1 MNPVD
6 LTKEFVSFN
15 SASTLSNANVSR
27 AMEKRMREAG
37 LSVERL
43 TYQDANGVLKVN
55 LVGKKGR
62 GTGGL
67 ALMGHNDVVPAQ
79 GWAWDP
85 FTVVQKGE
93 RLYGRGVADMKGSV
107 ACMIA
112 AAKNFSARELKA
124 PIYVVVT
131 ADEEINCLGA
141 DHVAKNSN
149 VLKESNVRYGIIGEP
164 TLLDVVH
171 AHKGS
176 VKIAVAS
183 KGKAAHS
190 STGKGR
196 NANHKLIPFLNGI
209 LAIDKELQTSP
220 NYLNKAFDP
229 PHSTLN
235 IVIHGGE
242 QATNITTPESGAT
255 INMRAMPGQN
265 LAPLFKKVAQLA
277 KEHGVSASINN
288 SLMPLDTPIDSR
300 IVQEALKVTGKK
312 KPKTV
317 AYGTDGM
324 IFGKT
329 MELVVLGPGN
339 IAQAH
344 TIDEWIAI
352 KQLHKGVE
360 VFSQMV
366 RRFCIEDPA

>member
-1 MNPVD
+1 MNPVE
-6 LTKEFVSFN
+6 LTTEFVSYH
-15 SASTLSNANVSR
+15 SSSYLSNADVSF
-27 AMEKRMREAG
+27 AMEKRMRQAG
-37 LSVERL
+37 LVVERV
-43 TYQDANGVLKVN
+43 TYTDGAGVLKVN
-55 LVGKKGR
+55 LVGKKGK

-67 ALMGHNDVVPAQ
+67 ALMGHNDCVPAQ

-85 FTVVQKGE
+85 FKVIQKGD
-93 RLYGRGVADMKGSV
+93 RIFGRGVADMKGSV

-112 AAKNFSARELKA
+112 AAQRFSAKELKS

-141 DHVAKNSN
+141 DCVYRQSK
-149 VLKESNVRYGIIGEP
+149 VLKESKVRYGIIGEP
-164 TLLDVVH
+164 TQLDVVY

-176 VKIAVAS
+176 VKIAVTS

-190 STGKGR
+190 STGKGK
-196 NANHKLIPFLNGI
+196 NANHKLVPFLSEI
-209 LAIDKELQTSP
+209 LDIDSELQNNP
-220 NYLNKAFDP
+220 KYLNKAFNP

-235 IVIHGGE
+235 MVIHGGE
-242 QATNITTPESGAT
+242 QASNITTPISGAT

-265 LAPLFKKVAQLA
+265 LDPLLSRVRSLA
-277 KEHGVSASINN
+277 KKHGVSVTIKDF
-288 SLMPLDTPIDSR
+288 LKPLNTPLESR
-300 IVQEALKVTGKK
+300 IVQEALKVTRKH

-317 AYGTDGM
+317 PYGTDGM
-324 IFGKT
+324 IFGQN

-352 KQLHKGVE
+352 EQLHKGVD
-360 VFSQMV
+360 VFSAMIK
-366 RRFCIEDPA
+366 RFCIENPD